1 MGAELNRFLFDT
13 LKFLNGFIAVAII
26 ALSAVAGWTYPIFRA
41 APPLG
46 LLFGALAGVAFAAL
60 VCGSI
65 AFLALI
71 ERHLRTIA
79 DRDSTSTAPASIG
92 RQEPRL

>member
-1 MGAELNRFLFDT
+1 MGAELSRFLFDT
-13 LKFLNGFIAVAII
+13 LTFLNGFIAVAII
-26 ALSAVAGWTYPIFRA
+26 ALSTVAGWSYPIFRA

-46 LLFGALAGVAFAAL
+46 LLLGALVGVVFAAL
-60 VCGSI
+60 ICGTI

-79 DRDSTSTAPASIG
+79 DRNSGSTAPASIG